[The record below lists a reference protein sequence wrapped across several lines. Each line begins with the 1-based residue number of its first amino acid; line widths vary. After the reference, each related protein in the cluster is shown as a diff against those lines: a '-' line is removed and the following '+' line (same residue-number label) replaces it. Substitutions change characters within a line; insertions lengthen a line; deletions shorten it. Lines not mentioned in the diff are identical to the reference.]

1 MDRYHRCNL
10 ICIFDQ
16 ECDYIVALDPCH
28 FGSFSYSGQPAS
40 GPTEVQIRFK
50 ASGNDTTIEDEK
62 FEPQSNTGLSLSIF
76 KLFSKN
82 NLQSVR
88 YTNGNQY

>member
-40 GPTEVQIRFK
+40 GPTEVEIR
-50 ASGNDTTIEDEK
+50 DH
-62 FEPQSNTGLSLSIF
+62 SNIT
-76 KLFSKN
+76 
-82 NLQSVR
+82 
-88 YTNGNQY
+88 

>member
-40 GPTEVQIRFK
+40 GPTEVEIRFK

-62 FEPQSNTGLSLSIF
+62 FVLQSNMGLSSSIY
-76 KLFSKN
+76 FSKN
-82 NLQSVR
+82 TL
-88 YTNGNQY
+88 